1 MAVCIRAG
9 ASGITLVALG
19 LSLSACGGSQDAAAS
34 DVAARF
40 FEAVAQDDG
49 AAACAQLTPATRSE
63 LEQSSG
69 EDCATAI
76 LEELSDVRGNGEDGG
91 DGGDVEVYGTMA
103 QVRWGHDAVFLTRM
117 PDGWRIL
124 ATGCAPRADAPYDCA
139 VTGA

>member
-1 MAVCIRAG
+1 VAVCIRAG
-9 ASGITLVALG
+9 VSGITLVALG

-49 AAACAQLTPATRSE
+49 TAACAQLTPATRGE

-69 EDCATAI
+69 KDCATAI
-76 LEELSDVRGNGEDGG
+76 LEEVSDVRG

-103 QVRWGHDAVFLTRM
+103 QVRWGDGAVFLTRM

-139 VTGA
+139 VKGA